1 MAESTGVIRPVLDDD
16 PDAIR
21 LADDVLEKMA
31 NNVDNIAL
39 ITQEANASTNFE
51 KKMTIGQAIR
61 MYPKAAFFALTL
73 SVSLVIEGYETFLLG
88 SFFGYPTFQEK
99 FGHGPLPDGTYQLSA
114 SWQSGLQ
121 AGVGEILGLWAAG
134 IIAERWGYK
143 KTMIGSA
150 ASSVDG
156 RGDFMRYPTLT
167 TAYAAEVSPP
177 ALRPY
182 LTTFNNM
189 AWVIGQTISSG
200 VLRGLLSRTDEWG
213 WRIPYATQWVWPT
226 PIIIGVLFAPESPW
240 WLVRYDRI
248 EDARKTLTNLVAA
261 RDTDCDVGNNLAMM
275 IHTNEHDKAVSEGTS
290 YRDCFTGVDLR
301 RTEITC
307 MVWIL

>member
-1 MAESTGVIRPVLDDD
+1 MNSSTLLSITHAEIAESSGVVRPVLDDD

-88 SFFGYPTFQEK
+88 SFFSYPTFQEK

-121 AGVGEILGLWAAG
+121 AGVQA
-134 IIAERWGYK
+134 RQ
-143 KTMIGSA
+143 
-150 ASSVDG
+150 SS
-156 RGDFMRYPTLT
+156 
-167 TAYAAEVSPP
+167 
-177 ALRPY
+177 
-182 LTTFNNM
+182 
-189 AWVIGQTISSG
+189 
-200 VLRGLLSRTDEWG
+200 
-213 WRIPYATQWVWPT
+213 
-226 PIIIGVLFAPESPW
+226 
-240 WLVRYDRI
+240 
-248 EDARKTLTNLVAA
+248 
-261 RDTDCDVGNNLAMM
+261 
-275 IHTNEHDKAVSEGTS
+275 
-290 YRDCFTGVDLR
+290 
-301 RTEITC
+301 
-307 MVWIL
+307 